1 MIITTFIAAIL
12 AIIGCLNW
20 LSVGLFGF
28 NIVTWALGAGI
39 LSSIVFVLVGIAGI
53 WLIFYLVY
61 MGVNRGLSEPARRKP
76 EQSKQNG
83 KTAKA

>member
-1 MIITTFIAAIL
+1 MIITTFIATIL

-28 NIVTWALGAGI
+28 NFVTWILGAGV
-39 LSSIVFVLVGIAGI
+39 LSSIVFTLVGIAGI

-61 MGVNRGLSEPARRKP
+61 MGVNRGLSEPERSNSGKRKP
-76 EQSKQNG
+76 EN